1 MKQIEEIE
9 QGSVVSENKE
19 SEPDKKLTP
28 EEEKQVKDVLQ
39 AVISAL
45 DTAWDAKVFPDRE
58 YVMQSVKT
66 GMTEDQFVMFLKK
79 YSLKDVL
86 SFQVKSKSNKF
97 KWPILVSRHYLKRHG
112 KRLLEIAR
120 REAETERRAPA
131 PDQDKFDLYS
141 YMEEFL
147 ERVLPRI

>member
-9 QGSVVSENKE
+9 QGAPSVDKE
-19 SEPDKKLTP
+19 GEPDKKLSP

-39 AVISAL
+39 AIISAL
-45 DTAWDAKVFPDRE
+45 DTAWDAKLYPDRE
-58 YVMQSVKT
+58 YLMQTVKT
-66 GMTEDQFVMFLKK
+66 GMPEDQFVMFMKK
-79 YSLKDVL
+79 HSLKEVL
-86 SFQVKSKSNKF
+86 SFQIKSKTNKY